1 MLVLGT
7 LPRVASVIALVGL
20 GFAQLLA
27 PLTPI
32 QIALGVAYILILYI
46 GSGAFSLW
54 VPEDY
59 LVYHAIGQRQ
69 VRNSGQGI

>member
-1 MLVLGT
+1 
-7 LPRVASVIALVGL
+7 LVGL

-27 PLTPI
+27 PLTPT

-54 VPEDY
+54 APEDF
-59 LVYHAIGQRQ
+59 LVHHAIGQRQ
-69 VRNSGQGI
+69 VRNTGQGI